1 MNVPALR
8 PLHPHQQRA
17 LEDLRCSLASGKKRP
32 MLQAPTG
39 FGKTLTAAHIVQGAL
54 GKGKRV
60 AFVVPAL
67 SLIDQ
72 TVSAFEAEGIECVG
86 VMQGCHECT
95 DFDQPVQVCSAQ
107 TLARRK
113 KPNVDLVIV
122 DEAHLMFK
130 AILKWMA
137 EPTMARVPFIGLSA
151 TPWSKGL
158 GKHFDHVIVAASTRQ
173 LIEAG
178 YLAPF
183 KAFAPSDVDLSGV
196 STVAGDFHEGQLGE
210 ALDRPQLVGDIVET
224 WLRLGEGRPTIC
236 FCVNR
241 KHAQHVCER
250 FIEAG
255 VAASYVD
262 GQTLREDRE
271 AVFERFRSGETRIIV
286 NVAVLTAG
294 VDFPN
299 ASCIIDARP
308 TKSRM
313 RFVQSLGRGL
323 RTAPG
328 KTDCLILDHAG
339 NHLRLGMVTDIHQ
352 DCLDD
357 GTERQGSPRKSREPG
372 TPLPRACP
380 VCKALAP
387 AGARQ
392 CPCGELFVA
401 SEVETV
407 DGELVQLGERRS
419 GRHEPTMAEKAAFLG
434 ELRWL
439 GRQHGY
445 SPGWA
450 AHKYRE
456 KFGVWPN
463 HPQISC
469 AEPRPPCLET
479 RDWLKSRQIAWVKQ
493 RRAG

>member
-1 MNVPALR
+1 MNAPFTMPGQLR
-8 PLHPHQQRA
+8 PLRPYQERA
-17 LEDLRCSLASGKKRP
+17 LADTRSAHASGKKRP
-32 MLQAPTG
+32 MVQLPTG
-39 FGKTLTAAHIVQGAL
+39 SGKTLLAAHIVRGAL
-54 GKGKRV
+54 GKGRRV

-72 TVSAFEAEGIECVG
+72 TVAAFEAVGIHAVG
-86 VMQGCHECT
+86 VMQGCHERT

-137 EPTMARVPFIGLSA
+137 EPAMARVPFIGLSA

-196 STVAGDFHEGQLGE
+196 STVAGDFHEGQLG
-210 ALDRPQLVGDIVET
+210 AAMDRPQLVGGVVQT
-224 WLRLGEGRPTIC
+224 WLRLGDGRPTIC

-241 KHAQHVCER
+241 KHAQHICER

-262 GQTLREDRE
+262 GETSREDRE

-357 GTERQGSPRKSREPG
+357 GTERQGRRLAEPPADTLRG
-372 TPLPRACP
+372 
-380 VCKALAP
+380 AP
-387 AGARQ
+387 AAVPRHE
-392 CPCGELFVA
+392 ELGQVA
-401 SEVETV
+401 P
-407 DGELVQLGERRS
+407 DRLGEA
-419 GRHEPTMAEKAAFLG
+419 AEGGLMSKRPDKKRMSK
-434 ELRWL
+434 ELRRAVEACDQLNDKDAVALLDMLCSVGHYGGDLTQLLAGW
-439 GRQHGY
+439 GY
-445 SPGWA
+445 P
-450 AHKYRE
+450 
-456 KFGVWPN
+456 
-463 HPQISC
+463 I
-469 AEPRPPCLET
+469 PRSLMK
-479 RDWLKSRQIAWVKQ
+479 RSASN
-493 RRAG
+493 G